1 MSRNSLIY
9 NRTNRKTGGMKN
21 DFLKGKRILIAEDD
35 FVNQKLIMHSMQA
48 TGAQF
53 TIAGNGAEAIE
64 CLLENDFDLILMD
77 INMPEMDG
85 FEATEY
91 IRKTLKNDIP
101 IIAMTG
107 WSSKEDTNK
116 FERVGMN
123 GALPKPFGLDAL
135 YKTLDDI
142 LIAQISVPVITP
154 AEPEPKPAAVQNFVQ
169 DQDEDDMPLVDLTM
183 LNELSESDNEY
194 KKTIINMFLET
205 MPETIQQIDREFA
218 NENWDAFSKAAHYA
232 KSSLS
237 VINVESLRLLVGKME
252 MYAKKLEHLDQLE
265 GMVKQMKEQYAK
277 VVTILEA
284 EMNKY

>member
-64 CLLENDFDLILMD
+64 CLLENEFDLILMD

-91 IRKTLKNDIP
+91 IRKTLKLDIP

-135 YKTLDDI
+135 YKTLGDI
-142 LIAQISVPVITP
+142 LVAHIAVPVNTP
-154 AEPEPKPAAVQNFVQ
+154 AEPKPIAVAVQNIEQ
-169 DQDEDDMPLVDLTM
+169 DLDQNMPLVDLTM

-194 KKTIINMFLET
+194 KKTIINMFLES
-205 MPETIQQIDREFA
+205 MPETIQQIEQEFA
-218 NENWDAFSKAAHYA
+218 NESWDKFSKAAHYA

-252 MYAKKLEHLDQLE
+252 LYAKKLENLDQLG

-284 EMNKY
+284 EMKKY